1 MKKNN
6 TAKTVTTQNATII
19 RKTEGKSLSGRAGIE
34 LVFDKARKLSDS
46 EVKTIKAMGFRWSRN
61 QQLWYAGYTDELFA
75 KATKRFGAVAE
86 TASAPK
92 AKDTAPAKKAETKA
106 VKGKATAKDKAQ
118 NVTRTKAQAKPK
130 AEPSDISQLAAMIAE
145 FKTAVTLEVAEL
157 KSEFAALAA
166 SR

>member
-92 AKDTAPAKKAETKA
+92 AKAPAKKAETKV
-106 VKGKATAKDKAQ
+106 VKGKPAAKDKAQ
-118 NVTRTKAQAKPK
+118 NGTRTKAQAKPK